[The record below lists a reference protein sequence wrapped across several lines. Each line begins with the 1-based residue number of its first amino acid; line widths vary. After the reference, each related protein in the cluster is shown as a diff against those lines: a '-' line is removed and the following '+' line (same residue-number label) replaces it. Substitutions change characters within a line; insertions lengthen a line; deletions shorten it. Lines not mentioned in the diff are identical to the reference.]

1 MNLPPKGGGV
11 GLKEAA
17 RQIKETANI
26 VDVVAEHVN
35 LKRSGRNYIGL
46 CPFHED
52 RKPSFVVSEERQ
64 IFHCFGCGAGGDVI
78 AFYMKFHN
86 LAFGE
91 AVQELARRFGI
102 PLSLEKSE
110 PSSERRTALFELN
123 EKAKRFY
130 EHLLWGAKA
139 GEEARAYLTSRGLS
153 EKTARLFGLGFA
165 PTSFDSLTSHLRLAG
180 ADLALAAEAGLLVPR
195 EDGSFYDR
203 FRNRLMFPI
212 FDSNHRV
219 AGFGGRIL
227 GDGEPKYLNTPET
240 PVYHKGSI
248 LYGLAQTKGA
258 IRAAGFGFVVEGY
271 FDLLSLYDKGV
282 KEVVA
287 TLGTALTP
295 QQVRLLRGLAA
306 EWYLVFDADEA
317 GLKAALRAAPVFLNA
332 NLFPKV
338 VVLPEGEDP
347 DSFVCQAGAGSFYAL
362 REQAKDIFDFMLDL
376 LSQRYPATPEGKLAL
391 FKELKPAFEALK
403 DQMLLELQLVRV
415 AERLKV
421 SESAL
426 RAALKGVAK
435 PVVGRSA
442 PKEARSYSE
451 RTLVEF
457 VIHYPEY
464 LSDFLKLGLLRHLRD
479 ARLKALV
486 EILSGFKD
494 GCTPADL
501 TLEDLELQALL
512 SEILLSPPPF
522 EEFPPE
528 RVAEEIKRWLARQ
541 EQKEKLVSLLEA
553 IKEAEASGRE
563 EEALRLLRKYQE
575 LRCQC

>member
-35 LKRSGRNYIGL
+35 LRRSGRNYIGL

-86 LAFGE
+86 LTFGE

-102 PLSLEKSE
+102 PLSLEKIE

>member
-1 MNLPPKGGGV
+1 M

-195 EDGSFYDR
+195 EDGSYYDR

>member
-1 MNLPPKGGGV
+1 M

-35 LKRSGRNYIGL
+35 LRRSGRNYIGL

-195 EDGSFYDR
+195 DDGSFYDR

>member
-1 MNLPPKGGGV
+1 M

-35 LKRSGRNYIGL
+35 LRRSGRNYIGL

-347 DSFVCQAGAGSFYAL
+347 DSFVCQAGAGSFYSL

>member
-1 MNLPPKGGGV
+1 M

-35 LKRSGRNYIGL
+35 LRRSGRNYIGL

-391 FKELKPAFEALK
+391 FKEIKPAFEALK

>member
-1 MNLPPKGGGV
+1 M

-35 LKRSGRNYIGL
+35 LRRSGRNYIGL

>member
-1 MNLPPKGGGV
+1 M

-35 LKRSGRNYIGL
+35 LRRSGRNYIGL

-139 GEEARAYLTSRGLS
+139 GEEARAYLTNRGLS

>member
-1 MNLPPKGGGV
+1 M

-35 LKRSGRNYIGL
+35 LRRSGRNYIGL

-86 LAFGE
+86 LTFGE

-102 PLSLEKSE
+102 PLSLEKIE

-180 ADLALAAEAGLLVPR
+180 ADLALAAEAGMLVPR

>member
-1 MNLPPKGGGV
+1 MNWPPKGGGV

-26 VDVVAEHVN
+26 VDLIAEHVN
-35 LKRSGRNYIGL
+35 LRRSGRNYIGL

-52 RKPSFVVSEERQ
+52 RKPSFVVNEERQ

-91 AVQELARRFGI
+91 AIQELARRFGI

-110 PSSERRTALFELN
+110 PSSEKRTALFEIN

-139 GEEARAYLTSRGLS
+139 GEEARAYLASRGLS

-212 FDSNHRV
+212 FDSNNRV

-227 GDGEPKYLNTPET
+227 GEGEPKYLNTPET

-317 GLKAALRAAPVFLNA
+317 GLKAALRAAPIFLNA

-362 REQAKDIFDFMLDL
+362 REKAKDIFDFMLDL

-435 PVVGRSA
+435 PAVERSA

-522 EEFPPE
+522 EEFSPVQ
-528 RVAEEIKRWLARQ
+528 VAEDIKRWLARQ

-553 IKEAEASGRE
+553 IREAEASGRE

>member
-248 LYGLAQTKGA
+248 LYGLVQTKGA

>member
-1 MNLPPKGGGV
+1 M

-35 LKRSGRNYIGL
+35 LRRSGRNYIGL

-165 PTSFDSLTSHLRLAG
+165 PTSYDSLTSHLRLAG